1 MRIKEISPFN
11 IFAAELQ
18 STLVYLAKEEKERT
32 DFLWYKSFAILLLFI
47 VAFGDI
53 SISYL
58 IL

>member
-18 STLVYLAKEEKERT
+18 STLVYLAKEERT